1 MQIKDIYDLMARFEQ
16 SNMTELSLE
25 MEGVSFHGKKGGA
38 PVTVAVQEAPV
49 MKTETVPAPVQVQE
63 EGTSEGRVVVEAQI
77 AGTFYRAP
85 SPDDEPFVKVGQQ
98 VKKGDTLGLMEAMKM
113 MSNVVA
119 PSDGIVAEIP
129 VENATLVSFGAPLF
143 YLE

>member
-1 MQIKDIYDLMARFEQ
+1 MQIKDVYDLIARFEQ

-25 MEGVSFHGKKGGA
+25 MEGVSFHGKKGGTPA
-38 PVTVAVQEAPV
+38 AAAVQEAPAV
-49 MKTETVPAPVQVQE
+49 KTEAFQMPVQSQQE
-63 EGTSEGRVVVEAQI
+63 KTSADRVVVEAQI

-85 SPDDEPFVKVGQQ
+85 SPDDEPFVK
-98 VKKGDTLGLMEAMKM
+98 KGDTLGLMEAMKM

-119 PSDGIVAEIP
+119 PIDGIVAEIP
-129 VENATLVSFGAPLF
+129 VENSTLVSFGAPLF

>member
-1 MQIKDIYDLMARFEQ
+1 MQIKDVYDLIARFEQ

-25 MEGVSFHGKKGGA
+25 MEGVSFHGKKGGTPA
-38 PVTVAVQEAPV
+38 AAAVQEAPAV
-49 MKTETVPAPVQVQE
+49 KTEAFQMPVQSQE
-63 EGTSEGRVVVEAQI
+63 EKTSADRVVVEAQI

-119 PSDGIVAEIP
+119 PIDGIVAEIP
-129 VENATLVSFGAPLF
+129 VENSTLVSFGAPLF

>member
-1 MQIKDIYDLMARFEQ
+1 MQINQVYDLIARFEQ

-38 PVTVAVQEAPV
+38 PVTLAVQEAPV
-49 MKTETVPAPVQVQE
+49 IKTEAVQTPVESRE
-63 EGTSEGRVVVEAQI
+63 EETSAGRVVVEAQI

-119 PSDGIVAEIP
+119 PSDGIVAKIP